1 MKIILIIVIIT
12 AIICL
17 VSCIIDTHRFVIRRY
32 TVSSPKAL
40 RDMRFVVLADLHDK
54 DYGDH
59 NRKLIEAIDAEH
71 PDAIIAAGDLVNGIA
86 RHKNDNAYELIRSL
100 SDRYPIY
107 YGAGNH
113 EYRLKIYPEHY
124 GTMWADYES
133 KLAGAGVRMMDNE
146 RARIDEAGIDIASV
160 TVDRLYYKRFEHVE
174 MTADVINDYVGP
186 ADEDSFQILIAHN
199 PEYFDAYADWG
210 ADLTISGHVHGGIM
224 RLPFIGGIVS
234 PRLFSFPK
242 YSGGEYDRDGHK
254 LIVSCGLG
262 THTIH
267 VRVFNP
273 GELSVIDVKHI

>member
-1 MKIILIIVIIT
+1 MKIILIIVIIM
-12 AIICL
+12 AVICL
-17 VSCIIDTHRFVIRRY
+17 ISCIIDTHRFVIRKY
-32 TVSSPKAL
+32 TVSSPKVR
-40 RDMRFVVLADLHDK
+40 RDMRFVVIADLHDK
-54 DYGDH
+54 NYGDH

-86 RHKNDNAYELIRSL
+86 GHKNNNAYELVRAL
-100 SDRYPIY
+100 ADRYPIY

-133 KLAGAGVRMMDNE
+133 KLAGIGIRMMDNE

-160 TVDRLYYKRFEHVE
+160 TVDRLYYKRFERVE
-174 MTADVINDYVGP
+174 MTADVMNDYLGQ
-186 ADEDSFQILIAHN
+186 ADRGSFQILIAHN
-199 PEYFDAYADWG
+199 PEYFKAYSDWG
-210 ADLTISGHVHGGIM
+210 ADLTVSGHVHGGIM
-224 RLPFIGGIVS
+224 RLPLIGGIVS

-273 GELSVIDVKHI
+273 GELSVIDVKKI

>member
-1 MKIILIIVIIT
+1 
-12 AIICL
+12 
-17 VSCIIDTHRFVIRRY
+17 
-32 TVSSPKAL
+32 
-40 RDMRFVVLADLHDK
+40 MRFVVIADLHDK
-54 DYGDH
+54 NYGDH

-86 RHKNDNAYELIRSL
+86 GHKNNNAYELVRAL
-100 SDRYPIY
+100 ADRYPIY

-133 KLAGAGVRMMDNE
+133 KLAGIGIRMMDNE

-160 TVDRLYYKRFEHVE
+160 TVDRLYYKRFERVE
-174 MTADVINDYVGP
+174 MTADVMNDYLGQ
-186 ADEDSFQILIAHN
+186 ADRGSFQILIAHN
-199 PEYFDAYADWG
+199 PEYFKAYSDWG
-210 ADLTISGHVHGGIM
+210 ADLTVSGHVHGGIM
-224 RLPFIGGIVS
+224 RLPLIGGIVS

-273 GELSVIDVKHI
+273 GELSVIDVKKI

>member
-1 MKIILIIVIIT
+1 MKIILIIVIIM
-12 AIICL
+12 AVICL
-17 VSCIIDTHRFVIRRY
+17 ISCIIDTHRFVIRKY
-32 TVSSPKAL
+32 TVSSPKVR
-40 RDMRFVVLADLHDK
+40 RDMRFVVIADLHDK
-54 DYGDH
+54 NYGDH

-86 RHKNDNAYELIRSL
+86 GHKNNNAYELVRAL
-100 SDRYPIY
+100 ADRYPIY

-133 KLAGAGVRMMDNE
+133 KLAGIGIRMMDNE

-160 TVDRLYYKRFEHVE
+160 TVDRLYYKRFERVE
-174 MTADVINDYVGP
+174 KTADVMNDYLGQ
-186 ADEDSFQILIAHN
+186 ADRGSFQILIAHN
-199 PEYFDAYADWG
+199 PEYFKAYSDWG
-210 ADLTISGHVHGGIM
+210 ADLTVSGHVHGGIM
-224 RLPFIGGIVS
+224 RLPLIGGIVS

-273 GELSVIDVKHI
+273 GELSVIDVKKI